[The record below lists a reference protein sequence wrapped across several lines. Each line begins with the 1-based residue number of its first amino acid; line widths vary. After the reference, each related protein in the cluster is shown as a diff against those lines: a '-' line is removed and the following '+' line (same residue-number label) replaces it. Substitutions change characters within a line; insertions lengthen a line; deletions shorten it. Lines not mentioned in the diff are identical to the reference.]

1 MPGLHGPLVDEEGFP
16 RADID
21 VHSVREARHK
31 LACLK
36 TDYRELQRRLED
48 ILLRLH
54 ADRVRTNADELQG
67 VVPGDQSP
75 TGPVPP
81 KKKEQ
86 PPRLLEGKIIT
97 FTQNWASFTFE
108 LHCVHYGSLSSSTRL
123 VMNSVQ
129 LCWYPLKEATHT
141 TCLVWS
147 CVADEGPAFAVV
159 DVVHPGSPSSTAGI
173 VAGDRL
179 LRLGSLRLV
188 PSHSRLDERVG
199 GAFKGVAANTNAQTR
214 PVTVTEI
221 FQLLPEE
228 VASHENE
235 RIAVV
240 LQRGGRILPLW
251 LIPRRWQGKGLLG
264 CHLKP
269 LQLS

>member
-1 MPGLHGPLVDEEGFP
+1 MTESENPAHECSSSLAAEAEDVYRQRQQLEQRMEALASFLTSEGMPGLHGPLVDEEGFP

-86 PPRLLEGKIIT
+86 PPRLLE
-97 FTQNWASFTFE
+97 
-108 LHCVHYGSLSSSTRL
+108 
-123 VMNSVQ
+123 
-129 LCWYPLKEATHT
+129 
-141 TCLVWS
+141 
-147 CVADEGPAFAVV
+147 DEGPAFAVV